1 MANQIKFSTD
11 TFETLIADLC
21 ALSQRLSDASAAL
34 SGITISREAGA
45 ELQCQVSYRL
55 HTAQGSVSSGT
66 VKTLQ
71 RRMSADLSALS
82 TVSSHFSGIM
92 RSVSD
97 LVEEQERRLVAQI
110 NGLPIDETGLKKQ
123 DENAPMTAEEL
134 ARFYSELNLDTLVK
148 LLQNCP
154 SPDALLGVLKMRDTS
169 FFDKLFNGIWAGL
182 NLDFRQI
189 IQDPTYKYQY
199 LFSKALDSGVN
210 KEIKIVPDSIKNGF
224 NTVDMIKGLQ
234 FEDMVNMSKYKDVLD
249 PQVFGDLY
257 DMMKD
262 NKISRTDFTAQM
274 LNMGIPAD
282 QINGIWDEMDT
293 YLGMDAVAK
302 AMEGLDI
309 AARTGE
315 AVVDIYNQL
324 QIVNAM
330 DSSELMSMARVYSK
344 TGDAQ
349 MQLVAQKLSALAQ
362 ADQAERVVMIAS
374 GELADL
380 GLDLVSKG
388 LGKAV
393 ENTLGNANPYTATIK
408 LTTGVLDSVTGVNNV
423 PRLTNEVLFA
433 GDAAESVYNVFQKD
447 LAAYNANPT
456 DANLAAAVDSYNA
469 YAKAACTVQNACAEL
484 YNNATDSAIGDI
496 FVSQE
501 AKGYAQMCENS
512 ISGFQKRSAN
522 ISNAFVGY
530 QNGIKVSYI

>member
-1 MANQIKFSTD
+1 MADYIRFSTD
-11 TFETLIADLC
+11 TFEALVDDLRRV
-21 ALSQRLSDASAAL
+21 SQRLSDVSAAF
-34 SGITISREAGA
+34 SGIDISREAGA
-45 ELQCQVSYRL
+45 ELQCQASYRL
-55 HTAQGSVSSGT
+55 HTAQGSVSPGT
-66 VKTLQ
+66 LKTLQ
-71 RRMSADLSALS
+71 RRMSADLSSLS
-82 TVSSHFSGIM
+82 TVSQQFARVM
-92 RSVSD
+92 RNVSE
-97 LVEEQERRLVAQI
+97 LVEEQERRLVARI
-110 NGLPIDETGLKKQ
+110 NGLPADETLLEKQ
-123 DENAPMTAEEL
+123 SGNAPMTEEEL
-134 ARFYSELNLDTLVK
+134 ARFFSDINLDTLLN
-148 LLQNCP
+148 LLRDCP
-154 SPDALLGVLKMRDTS
+154 SPDTLLGVLKMRDTS

-189 IQDPTYKYQY
+189 IQDPSYKYHY
-199 LFSKALDSGVN
+199 LFSKALNSGKD
-210 KEIKIVPDSIKNGF
+210 KEISIVPDSVRDMLNA
-224 NTVDMIKGLQ
+224 VDLTKGLQ
-234 FEDMVNMSKYKDVLD
+234 FEDMVNMSKYKDMLD

-262 NKISRTDFTAQM
+262 NKISHKDFTSQL
-274 LNMGIPAD
+274 LNLGIPAD

-293 YLGMDAVAK
+293 YLGMDKVAK

-324 QIVNAM
+324 QVVNAM
-330 DSSELMSMARVYSK
+330 DSSELMSMARVYSE

-349 MQLVAQKLSALAQ
+349 MQWVGQKLSALAQ
-362 ADQAERVVMIAS
+362 ADQAGRVAMIAG

-393 ENTLGNANPYTATIK
+393 ENSLGNANPYTATIK
-408 LTTGVLDSVTGVNNV
+408 LTTGVLDSVTGVNDV

-433 GDAAESVYNVFQKD
+433 GDAAESIYNVFQKD

-469 YAKAACTVQNACAEL
+469 YANAACTAQNACAQL
-484 YNNATDSAIGDI
+484 YKNATDSTIGGI

-501 AKGYAQMCENS
+501 AKGYEQMCKDS
-512 ISGFQKRSAN
+512 VRGFQKRSAN
-522 ISNAFVGY
+522 IANAYVGY
-530 QNGIKVSYI
+530 QNGTEVSYI